1 MLFTNNLDIVRI
13 PLTGEKIYYLPKN
26 TNFEGKK
33 AGRILVLAGR
43 GGESNPATDPYTG
56 KQLISYTEYKNITIT
71 LKSKG
76 GEIIFNN
83 IPLEFL
89 LANQNSDKCYVNDYV
104 DWENSY
110 VNILNAD
117 LYKGAEEIV
126 MYVTYEDVYAEP
138 YTDFKNVKTINIPK
152 ADVNKVF
159 QKLSDYIDDDF
170 LGRLVKIDFSDVHQ
184 DNNLWFTI
192 YDKNGRCFEQLN
204 SNIFSTL
211 SLRLSEL
218 GIGAQMKQTNNP
230 IIFNYV
236 DVDFER
242 SIVFNGSQSNDY
254 TLTLYFA

>member
-71 LKSKG
+71 LKNKV

-89 LANQNSDKCYVNDYV
+89 LANQNSDKCYINDYI

-126 MYVTYEDVYAEP
+126 MYVTYEDVYAES
-138 YTDFKNVKTINIPK
+138 YTNFKNVKTINIPK
-152 ADVNKVF
+152 ADVNKVV
-159 QKLSDYIDDDF
+159 QKLSDYIDDEY
-170 LGRLVKIDFSDVHQ
+170 LGKLVKIDFSNIHQ
-184 DNNLWFTI
+184 SNDLWI
-192 YDKNGRCFEQLN
+192 SLYDKNGRCFEQLN
-204 SNIFSTL
+204 SNILSTL
-211 SLRLSEL
+211 SLLFSVL
-218 GIGAQMKQTNNP
+218 APGAQMKQTNNP

-236 DVDFER
+236 DVDWER
-242 SIVFNGSQSNDY
+242 SVVFNNSQEDY
-254 TLTLYFA
+254 TLTFYFV